1 MAKKLKVEVPI
12 NSKILER
19 AKKWKKSWS

>member
-1 MAKKLKVEVPI
+1 LKMAKKIKVEVPI

-19 AKKWKKSWS
+19 VKKWKKF

>member
-19 AKKWKKSWS
+19 VKKWKKF